1 MGTIA
6 IEIDA
11 GRRFETL
18 LETGEGKALSGSIK
32 SVWTGREMA
41 VWNIRPTV
49 AIVAALKE
57 RVDVELFVSSIV
69 ID

>member
-18 LETGEGKALSGSIK
+18 LETGEGKALIDSIK
-32 SVWTGREMA
+32 TIGTSREMA
-41 VWNIRPTV
+41 VTCAPPADEQSGTEI
-49 AIVAALKE
+49 
-57 RVDVELFVSSIV
+57 
-69 ID
+69 